1 MVQKNLARGFKVY
14 LLSLFVALVLGMLA
28 LAVVG
33 GNGEPGTAS
42 RGIVVLVFFATLTG
56 SMIVYDKYG
65 H

>member
-1 MVQKNLARGFKVY
+1 MAQKNLARGFKIY
-14 LLSLFVALVLGMLA
+14 LLSLLVALVLGMLA

-56 SMIVYDKYG
+56 TMIVYDKCG